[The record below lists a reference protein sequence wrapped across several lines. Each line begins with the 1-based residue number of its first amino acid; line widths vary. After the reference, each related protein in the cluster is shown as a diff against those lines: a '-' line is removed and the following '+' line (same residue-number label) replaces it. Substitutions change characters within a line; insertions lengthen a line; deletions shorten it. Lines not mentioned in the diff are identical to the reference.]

1 MREKKHSYKLSE
13 EDKKAI
19 VLEYYLNRSTQN
31 VEDIC
36 KRYDI
41 STRWLYQLV
50 KSENGKKILE
60 KSIIENKSN
69 FSKKIDVIIDKALE
83 EINKKLSDEEYMQK
97 ASVKDISIMIG
108 TLYDKSRLEQNLS
121 TNNSSINIKI
131 EIEK

>member
-1 MREKKHSYKLSE
+1 MKEKKHSYKLSE

-69 FSKKIDVIIDKALE
+69 FSKKIDMIIDKALE
-83 EINKKLSDEEYMQK
+83 EINKKLNSEEYMQK